1 MAVAAEELDV
11 GVAFVRPNLVATIE
25 LIIKR
30 TNLRH
35 PSMMMMMMMMVVVV
49 VMMVMMVMMMVITII
64 TMMTTTTIIVTSSFP
79 FGAGRYHSTSLYPDL
94 YYAFHFPPS
103 FNPYVWMSVHLFLFA
118 HLIRNKCFFI

>member
-11 GVAFVRPNLVATIE
+11 GVTFVRPNLVATIE

-35 PSMMMMMMMMVVVV
+35 PSMMM
-49 VMMVMMVMMMVITII
+49 MMVMMVMMMVITII

-103 FNPYVWMSVHLFLFA
+103 FNP
-118 HLIRNKCFFI
+118 

>member
-35 PSMMMMMMMMVVVV
+35 PSMMMMMMMMV
-49 VMMVMMVMMMVITII
+49 MMVMMMVITII
-64 TMMTTTTIIVTSSFP
+64 TMTTTTTIIVTSSFP

-103 FNPYVWMSVHLFLFA
+103 FNP
-118 HLIRNKCFFI
+118 